1 MVSGFKIIEDRGA
14 PRLVHLAR
22 WQGKRAAQQLVFH
35 VCPVR
40 VEARPEDQSV
50 LLPLLLSRAAGL
62 ELAES
67 RGGKGDAGRDE
78 ILVQARRRGFPAGCG
93 GYALRGSEVDGQ
105 SGAARE
111 GQVRAAEYGREIR
124 QEAARSARR
133 DAEIAKH
140 GRRVWVGA
148 DRGDLDQQCFGA

>member
-35 VCPVR
+35 VWPVR

-50 LLPLLLSRAAGL
+50 LLPLLLSGAAGL

-67 RGGKGDAGRDE
+67 RGGKGDAGRNTV
-78 ILVQARRRGFPAGCG
+78 LVQARRRGFPAGCG
-93 GYALRGSEVDGQ
+93 GYALRGSEADGP
-105 SGAARE
+105 SCASRN
-111 GQVRAAEYGREIR
+111 GQIRPAEHGREI
-124 QEAARSARR
+124 
-133 DAEIAKH
+133 
-140 GRRVWVGA
+140 
-148 DRGDLDQQCFGA
+148 

>member
-14 PRLVHLAR
+14 SRLVHLAR
-22 WQGKRAAQQLVFH
+22 WQGKRAAQQLAFYIWIVG
-35 VCPVR
+35 
-40 VEARPEDQSV
+40 VEARPEDESV

-78 ILVQARRRGFPAGCG
+78 ILVQARRRGVPAGCG
-93 GYALRGSEVDGQ
+93 GHALRRSEADGQ
-105 SGAARE
+105 SGAAGD
-111 GQVRAAEYGREIR
+111 GQIRPAEHGREIQ
-124 QEAARSARR
+124 QETARSARR

-140 GRRVWVGA
+140 GR
-148 DRGDLDQQCFGA
+148 